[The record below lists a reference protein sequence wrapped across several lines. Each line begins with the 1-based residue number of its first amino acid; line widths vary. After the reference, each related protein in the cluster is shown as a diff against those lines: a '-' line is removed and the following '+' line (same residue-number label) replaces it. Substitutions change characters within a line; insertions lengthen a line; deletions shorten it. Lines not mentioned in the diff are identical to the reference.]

1 MREKKA
7 ERAHGYWYVVIVVQ
21 LLQFTGVC
29 KFQSDY
35 RHYIGYPRAIAVHRN
50 NWPDSTLDSEWSRK
64 GKGRG
69 EEEEKGDRSPAMR
82 TTGNNMSNC
91 TMHNTRINTCSRKA
105 AIVLLHGRVK
115 WYDFVAMNNM
125 KTEFASIDFSVNN
138 VVSSPSFIFNLK
150 LALSN
155 HLFFLSSK
163 FSSYTT
169 VV

>member
-1 MREKKA
+1 MSLLLYNCYSLQECANSKVTIGTTSVTLVPSRYTETIGPIVHSIRNEAGK
-7 ERAHGYWYVVIVVQ
+7 ER
-21 LLQFTGVC
+21 GV
-29 KFQSDY
+29 
-35 RHYIGYPRAIAVHRN
+35 G
-50 NWPDSTLDSEWSRK
+50 
-64 GKGRG
+64 
-69 EEEEKGDRSPAMR
+69 EKGDRSPAMR

-169 VV
+169 EM